1 MAGYGGLK
9 CIQFTAPMSHGSSG
23 GCLFDDAGKLIGV
36 SSGVGVSEYNGEIG
50 ENISI
55 AVPISV
61 VQELYGMWNKT
72 DTETLGTDRA
82 WDMTG
87 ISE

>member
-1 MAGYGGLK
+1 
-9 CIQFTAPMSHGSSG
+9 MSHGSSG